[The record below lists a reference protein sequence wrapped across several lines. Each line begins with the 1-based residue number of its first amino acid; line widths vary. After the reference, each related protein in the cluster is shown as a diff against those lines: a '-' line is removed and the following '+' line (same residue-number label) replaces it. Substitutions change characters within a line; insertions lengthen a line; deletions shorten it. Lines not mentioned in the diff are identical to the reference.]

1 MSISWVISGTR
12 YEPQNVSGIGL
23 IELKEIKRQTGLTP
37 RRLEECYRDL
47 VELGDEGAAFSDLAD
62 MLGSD
67 DHLDMFTVMIWLAR
81 RRAGES
87 LTIREAADF
96 PMDEF
101 LIEGA
106 DDEPELP
113 VEAED
118 PQ

>member
-1 MSISWVISGTR
+1 MAIAWVIQGTR
-12 YEPQNVSGIGL
+12 YEPTNVSGIGL
-23 IELKEIKRQTGLTP
+23 IELKDIKAQTGLTP

-47 VELGDEGAAFSDLAD
+47 VEVGDEGAAFANLAD
-62 MLGSD
+62 LLGSD

-106 DDEPELP
+106 DEEPE
-113 VEAED
+113 VEESED